1 MSAPTRD
8 ERIDDMR
15 KMLAWLK
22 RHPEVPLPD
31 FRVEHC
37 ILTDD
42 DEDGLGHIATIA
54 SDLGV
59 EPTTNRDGSH
69 HHADREFGTASYRA
83 FYCTRGSMAAYSAGQ
98 RHLRECAALQSA
110 EVVDGTVVE
119 EQPALTGAV
128 SE

>member
-1 MSAPTRD
+1 MTAPTRD
-8 ERIDDMR
+8 ECIDDMR

-31 FRVEHC
+31 FDVDHC

-54 SDLGV
+54 SDLDV
-59 EPTTNRDGSH
+59 EPTANRDNSHWYATRRFGS
-69 HHADREFGTASYRA
+69 ARYRA
-83 FYCTRGSMAAYSAGQ
+83 FYVTRAAS
-98 RHLRECAALQSA
+98 LRWDA
-110 EVVDGTVVE
+110 ERQHVRDCMPPDLPTVDGAVVD
-119 EQPALTGAV
+119 EQRALAGAV